1 MPFGIASSLYKV
13 QTAFDSGDVEFF
25 MKSNKDASDF
35 IKGCFN
41 AVLQQYKQTAKMS
54 LEFREFVE
62 NVDEENRFDWPNN
75 AHFGSALKD
84 LVNQYCDN
92 VTTNLNT
99 HKKKRLREY
108 LKMVVHLNQDQ
119 L

>member
-1 MPFGIASSLYKV
+1 MLFGIATFLYKV

-25 MKSNKDASDF
+25 MKSNKEASDF

-54 LEFREFVE
+54 LEFCESVE
-62 NVDEENRFDWPNN
+62 NLDEENRFDWPNH
-75 AHFGSALKD
+75 AHFCSALKD

-92 VTTNLNT
+92 VTTSLNT
-99 HKKKRLREY
+99 HKKNDF
-108 LKMVVHLNQDQ
+108 VNI
-119 L
+119 